1 MTSRIA
7 GVTERDRPQT
17 SDRGPQRLDGTTGM
31 GTAMPQP
38 SDEICRVRPDGA
50 PALTAR
56 DLEALRHLA
65 VGRSTAQ
72 IAAAMSISTNTVR
85 TRIRSILR
93 KLAVGRRGEAVRRG
107 RELGLLP
114 QGRRPATVTDTEP
127 LNCRTGTAG

>member
-1 MTSRIA
+1 VTSRIA
-7 GVTERDRPQT
+7 EVTERDRPRT

-38 SDEICRVRPDGA
+38 SDEIGRVRPDGT

-72 IAAAMSISTNTVR
+72 IAVAMSISTNTVR
-85 TRIRSILR
+85 TRIRRIQD
-93 KLAVGRRGEAVRRG
+93 KLAISDRDRVVDAARS
-107 RELGLLP
+107 LGLL
-114 QGRRPATVTDTEP
+114 
-127 LNCRTGTAG
+127 